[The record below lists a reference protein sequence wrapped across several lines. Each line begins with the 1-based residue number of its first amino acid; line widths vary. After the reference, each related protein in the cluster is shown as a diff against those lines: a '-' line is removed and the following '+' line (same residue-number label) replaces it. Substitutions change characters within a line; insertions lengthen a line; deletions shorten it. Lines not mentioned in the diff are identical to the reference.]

1 MFVLS
6 VCFGAATAAGI
17 ISWLAI
23 RNYWDTD
30 AGAPRVD
37 PSTLDT
43 EVRRHRGAVL
53 WLRSHLDPTAAT
65 GSILGV
71 IGVVAV
77 VGGGAFGLL
86 LTMVR
91 THQGFARFDG
101 SAARFG
107 ASHATGT
114 STQVLRILT
123 QAGGA
128 YVIIPLAIVVG
139 AAEMRRNRSWLPA
152 AFLTVVVGGQYLL
165 ADLIKLL
172 VDRTRP
178 DLLRLTGFS
187 GPSFPSG
194 HATASAAVFAAMA
207 LLAGRGR
214 SRSVKAA
221 LSAVSVGAAVLVAA
235 TRVLLGVHWLTDVM
249 AGLILGWTWFAVTS
263 IAFGGR
269 LLRFGAP
276 LQIAEH
282 LATEDDQAAT
292 AGA

>member
-1 MFVLS
+1 MSVLS
-6 VCFGAATAAGI
+6 LCFGMALAAGI
-17 ISWLAI
+17 ISWFAM
-23 RNYWDTD
+23 RSYWDTD
-30 AGAPRVD
+30 AGAPQLD
-37 PSTLDT
+37 PSTIHT
-43 EVRRHRGAVL
+43 EVRRHRRAAL

-71 IGVVAV
+71 IGIVAV
-77 VGGGAFGLL
+77 VGGGAFGVL

-107 ASHATGT
+107 ASHATST
-114 STQVLRILT
+114 STQVLRIVT
-123 QAGGA
+123 QTGGA
-128 YVIIPLAIVVG
+128 YVIIPLAIVAGV
-139 AAEMRRNRSWLPA
+139 AQKRRMHSWVPV
-152 AFLTVVVGGQYLL
+152 AFLAVVVGGQYLF
-165 ADLIKLL
+165 ADVIKVL

-194 HATASAAVFAAMA
+194 HATASSAVFAAVA
-207 LLAGRGR
+207 LLLGRGR
-214 SRSVKAA
+214 SRSAKAA
-221 LSAVSVGAAVLVAA
+221 LSAVGVGAAVLIAA
-235 TRVLLGVHWLTDVM
+235 TRVLLGVHWLTDVI

-282 LATEDDQAAT
+282 LATGDGEAAT
-292 AGA
+292 AGT